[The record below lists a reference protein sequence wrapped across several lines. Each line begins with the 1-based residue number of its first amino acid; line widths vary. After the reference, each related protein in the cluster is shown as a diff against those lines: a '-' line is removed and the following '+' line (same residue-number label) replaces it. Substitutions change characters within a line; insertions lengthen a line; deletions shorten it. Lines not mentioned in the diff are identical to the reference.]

1 MYHRSGFLFEV
12 NYMRLIFKFRCM
24 KKPKEELDIEIVQ
37 VAEKIKALRI
47 QKGFTSYENFAF
59 SHEINRVQYY
69 RIEKGQNITLKT
81 LIKVL
86 KIHNLT
92 LREFFSEL

>member
-1 MYHRSGFLFEV
+1 MEKLDKESEETIL
-12 NYMRLIFKFRCM
+12 LI
-24 KKPKEELDIEIVQ
+24 
-37 VAEKIKALRI
+37 AEKIKALRV
-47 QKGFTSYENFAF
+47 KAGFTSYETFAF
-59 SHEINRVQYY
+59 TKDINRVQYH

-92 LREFFSEL
+92 IQEFFKDL

>member
-1 MYHRSGFLFEV
+1 MEKLDKESEETIL
-12 NYMRLIFKFRCM
+12 LI
-24 KKPKEELDIEIVQ
+24 
-37 VAEKIKALRI
+37 AEKIKTLRKE
-47 QKGFTSYENFAF
+47 KGYTSYETFAF
-59 SHEINRVQYY
+59 DFNINRVQYH

-92 LREFFSEL
+92 IQDFFKGL